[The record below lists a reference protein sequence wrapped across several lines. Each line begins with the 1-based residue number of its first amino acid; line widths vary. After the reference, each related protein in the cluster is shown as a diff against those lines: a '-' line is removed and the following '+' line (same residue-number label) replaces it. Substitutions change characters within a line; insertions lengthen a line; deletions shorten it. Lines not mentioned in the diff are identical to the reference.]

1 MPSKEAADEYAEYE
15 YDDEYAPRAQRR
27 PRRAEEIEYDE
38 DSSVCVPASPHRL
51 HRNDTE
57 TDVRVG
63 VVDNRPSCTHA
74 LKQQWRAVSLRL
86 RFGVFHVQRRLAT
99 AAPRRRTL

>member
-1 MPSKEAADEYAEYE
+1 MPSKEVADEYDAY
-15 YDDEYAPRAQRR
+15 YDDGYDTRPR
-27 PRRAEEIEYDE
+27 RRAEEIEYDE
-38 DSSVCVPASPHRL
+38 DSSV
-51 HRNDTE
+51 
-57 TDVRVG
+57 
-63 VVDNRPSCTHA
+63 PSCTHA